1 MAALLKCSAEGVDAS
16 VLLEKVLGALL
27 RPGTGLL
34 EKYQTS
40 KLNDRESRWKM
51 TNVPKPK
58 KCPNCGHEKILND
71 PQVSGTPDYYFC
83 EDCQWRVEVSTGRIF
98 SSGLKLS
105 VDRPEKCPSCDSS
118 AIFHDCRV
126 LKHPLAKPYCTECEV
141 PGPLK
146 GYFVCDD
153 CGWGMKAE
161 TGEVAYRGDSEK
173 TEKEA
178 VFGETVALED
188 FGAYIKKSIEFKK
201 LDYRECCMTCKSQI
215 GGLCNRWHPFMFEH
229 GSFDSVCTY
238 HIKK

>member
-1 MAALLKCSAEGVDAS
+1 
-16 VLLEKVLGALL
+16 
-27 RPGTGLL
+27 
-34 EKYQTS
+34 
-40 KLNDRESRWKM
+40 M

-71 PQVSGTPDYYFC
+71 PQVSGTPDYFFC

-178 VFGETVALED
+178 VFKAWVGEPEKEEKSEFNQVSKAFVQELKKNIQFERLNSKGCCALCEHR
-188 FGAYIKKSIEFKK
+188 YS
-201 LDYRECCMTCKSQI
+201 LDI
-215 GGLCNRWHPFMFEH
+215 DLCGNWYPILFEH
-229 GSFDSVCTY
+229 GKYDTRCSFYDDAISEMQKA
-238 HIKK
+238 KKTLSKI